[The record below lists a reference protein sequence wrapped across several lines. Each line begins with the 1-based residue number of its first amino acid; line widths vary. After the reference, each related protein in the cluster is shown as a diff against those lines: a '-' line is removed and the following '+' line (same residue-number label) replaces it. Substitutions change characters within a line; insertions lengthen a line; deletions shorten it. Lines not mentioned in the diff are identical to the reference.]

1 MDGDR
6 RNRLAALRTD
16 IRRLERMAGPV
27 RGRLSL
33 GDPRLDSALPGG
45 GLSLGQWHEI
55 GGEGAEAETGAAP
68 AAFAARL
75 AAALL
80 ARPDQRGRSAV
91 WILRR
96 DDLFPPGLA
105 GLGLPAERLVGVC
118 ARDEAEALGVAEDAL
133 ASPGVGV
140 VLAEVGAVD
149 LTAGRRLQLA
159 CEARGG
165 TGLVIL
171 RRPFGGG
178 GATAGGTAAATC
190 WRVAPA
196 ASAPNLGGLGL
207 VGLGLGGLGLGPP
220 RWRLRLARS
229 RGGRSGAW
237 LVEAAGTADEGE
249 ADVAHPLRLVAELGD
264 RDLAAPAAFSAAG

>member
-6 RNRLAALRTD
+6 RNRLTALRAD
-16 IRRLERMAGPV
+16 IRRLERVAGPV

-33 GDPRLDSALPGG
+33 GDPRLDSALGG
-45 GLSLGQWHEI
+45 GLPLGQWHEI

-105 GLGLPAERLVGVC
+105 GLGLPADRLVGVC
-118 ARDEAEALGVAEDAL
+118 ARDEDEALAVAEDAL

-171 RRPFGGG
+171 RRPFGGAAAG
-178 GATAGGTAAATC
+178 TSGGTAAATC
-190 WRVAPA
+190 WRVSPA
-196 ASAPNLGGLGL
+196 ASAR
-207 VGLGLGGLGLGPP
+207 VSLGLGPP
-220 RWRLRLARS
+220 RWRLRLVRS
-229 RGGRSGAW
+229 RGGRTGDW
-237 LVEAAGTADEGE
+237 RVEAGAGGDEGE

-264 RDLAAPAAFSAAG
+264 RDLAAPAALSAAG

>member
-6 RNRLAALRTD
+6 RNRLTALRAD
-16 IRRLERMAGPV
+16 IRRLERVAGPV

-33 GDPRLDSALPGG
+33 GDPRLDSALGG
-45 GLSLGQWHEI
+45 GLPLGQWHEI

-105 GLGLPAERLVGVC
+105 GLGLPADRLVGVC
-118 ARDEAEALGVAEDAL
+118 ARDEDEALAVAEDAL

-165 TGLVIL
+165 MGLVIL
-171 RRPFGGG
+171 RRPFGGAAAG
-178 GATAGGTAAATC
+178 TSGGTAAATC
-190 WRVAPA
+190 WRVSPA
-196 ASAPNLGGLGL
+196 ASAR
-207 VGLGLGGLGLGPP
+207 VSLGLGPP
-220 RWRLRLARS
+220 RWRLRLVRS
-229 RGGRSGAW
+229 RGGRTGDW
-237 LVEAAGTADEGE
+237 RVEAGAGGGEGE

-264 RDLAAPAAFSAAG
+264 RDLAAPAALSAAG

>member
-1 MDGDR
+1 MDGNR
-6 RNRLAALRTD
+6 RNRLAALRAD
-16 IRRLERMAGPV
+16 IRRLERVAGPV

-33 GDPRLDSALPGG
+33 GDPRLDSALGG
-45 GLSLGQWHEI
+45 GLPLGQWHEI

-105 GLGLPAERLVGVC
+105 GLGLPADRLVGVC
-118 ARDEAEALGVAEDAL
+118 ARDEDEALAVAEDAL

-171 RRPFGGG
+171 RRPFGGAAAG
-178 GATAGGTAAATC
+178 TSGGTAAATC
-190 WRVAPA
+190 WRVSPA
-196 ASAPNLGGLGL
+196 ASAPNPGE
-207 VGLGLGGLGLGPP
+207 LGLGPP
-220 RWRLRLARS
+220 RWRLRLTRG
-229 RGGRSGAW
+229 RGGRTGAW
-237 LVEAAGTADEGE
+237 SVEAGARGDEGE

-264 RDLAAPAAFSAAG
+264 RDLAAPAALSAAG

>member
-33 GDPRLDSALPGG
+33 GDPRLDSAQPGG
-45 GLSLGQWHEI
+45 GLSPGQWHEI

-178 GATAGGTAAATC
+178 GATAGGTAASTC

-196 ASAPNLGGLGL
+196 ASAPN
-207 VGLGLGGLGLGPP
+207 LGGLGLGPP

>member
-6 RNRLAALRTD
+6 RNRLAALRAD
-16 IRRLERMAGPV
+16 IRRLERVAGPV

-33 GDPRLDSALPGG
+33 GDPRLDSALGG
-45 GLSLGQWHEI
+45 GLPLGQWHEI

-105 GLGLPAERLVGVC
+105 GLGLPADRLVGVC
-118 ARDEAEALGVAEDAL
+118 ARDEAEALAVAEDAL

-165 TGLVIL
+165 TGLMLL

-178 GATAGGTAAATC
+178 TAAATTGGTAAATC
-190 WRVAPA
+190 WRVSPA
-196 ASAPNLGGLGL
+196 ASAPGP
-207 VGLGLGGLGLGPP
+207 GGLGLGAP
-220 RWRLRLARS
+220 RWRLRLVRS
-229 RGGRSGAW
+229 RGGRTGDW
-237 LVEAAGTADEGE
+237 RVEAGAGGDEGE

>member
-6 RNRLAALRTD
+6 RNRLASLRAD
-16 IRRLERMAGPV
+16 IRRLERWTGPA

-33 GDPRLDSALPGG
+33 GDPRLDSALGG
-45 GLSLGQWHEI
+45 GLALGQWHEI
-55 GGEGAEAETGAAP
+55 GGEGAEAETCAAP

-105 GLGLPAERLVGVC
+105 ELGLPADRLVGVC
-118 ARDEAEALGVAEDAL
+118 ARDEAEALAVAEDAL

-171 RRPFGGG
+171 RRPFGGAAAG
-178 GATAGGTAAATC
+178 TSGGTAAATC
-190 WRVAPA
+190 WRVSPA
-196 ASAPNLGGLGL
+196 ASAPNPGEQ
-207 VGLGLGGLGLGPP
+207 GLGPP
-220 RWRLRLARS
+220 RWRLRLTRG
-229 RGGRSGAW
+229 RGGRTGAW
-237 LVEAAGTADEGE
+237 SVEAGARGDEGE

-264 RDLAAPAAFSAAG
+264 RDLAAPAALSAAG

>member
-6 RNRLAALRTD
+6 RNRLTALRAD
-16 IRRLERMAGPV
+16 IRRLERVAGPV

-33 GDPRLDSALPGG
+33 GDPRLDSALGG
-45 GLSLGQWHEI
+45 GLPLGQWHEI

-105 GLGLPAERLVGVC
+105 GLGLPADRLVGVC
-118 ARDEAEALGVAEDAL
+118 ARDEDEALAVAEDAL

-165 TGLVIL
+165 MGLVIL
-171 RRPFGGG
+171 RRPFGGAAAG
-178 GATAGGTAAATC
+178 TSGGTAAATC
-190 WRVAPA
+190 WRVSPA
-196 ASAPNLGGLGL
+196 ASAR
-207 VGLGLGGLGLGPP
+207 VSLGLGPP
-220 RWRLRLARS
+220 RWRLRLDRS
-229 RGGRSGAW
+229 RGGRTGDW
-237 LVEAAGTADEGE
+237 RVEAGAGGGEGE

-264 RDLAAPAAFSAAG
+264 RDLAAPAALSAAG

>member
-6 RNRLAALRTD
+6 RNRLAALRAD
-16 IRRLERMAGPV
+16 IRRLERMEGPA

-33 GDPRLDSALPGG
+33 GDPRLDSALGG
-45 GLSLGQWHEI
+45 GLPLGQWHEI
-55 GGEGAEAETGAAP
+55 GGEGAEAETGAAS
-68 AAFAARL
+68 AALAARL
-75 AAALL
+75 AAAIL

-190 WRVAPA
+190 WRVSPA
-196 ASAPNLGGLGL
+196 ASAP
-207 VGLGLGGLGLGPP
+207 VGLGLGPP
-220 RWRLRLARS
+220 RWRLRLTRS
-229 RGGRSGAW
+229 RGGRTGEW
-237 LVEAAGTADEGE
+237 RVEAAGTGDEGE

>member
-6 RNRLAALRTD
+6 RNRLAALRAD
-16 IRRLERMAGPV
+16 IRRLERRTGPV
-27 RGRLSL
+27 RGQLSL
-33 GDPRLDSALPGG
+33 GDPRLDSALGG
-45 GLSLGQWHEI
+45 GLPLGQWHEI
-55 GGEGAEAETGAAP
+55 GGEGAEAETCAAP

-105 GLGLPAERLVGVC
+105 GLGLPADRLVGVC
-118 ARDEAEALGVAEDAL
+118 ARDEAEALAVAEDAL

-165 TGLVIL
+165 MGLVIL
-171 RRPFGGG
+171 RRPFGGAAAG
-178 GATAGGTAAATC
+178 TSGGTAAATC
-190 WRVAPA
+190 WRVSPA
-196 ASAPNLGGLGL
+196 ASAR
-207 VGLGLGGLGLGPP
+207 VSLGLGPP
-220 RWRLRLARS
+220 RWRLRLVRS
-229 RGGRSGAW
+229 RGGRTGDWS
-237 LVEAAGTADEGE
+237 VEAGASGDEGE

-264 RDLAAPAAFSAAG
+264 RDLAAPAALSAAG

>member
-1 MDGDR
+1 
-6 RNRLAALRTD
+6 
-16 IRRLERMAGPV
+16 MARD
-27 RGRLSL
+27 RGRR
-33 GDPRLDSALPGG
+33 GR
-45 GLSLGQWHEI
+45 
-55 GGEGAEAETGAAP
+55 AETGAAP

-105 GLGLPAERLVGVC
+105 SLGLPAERLVGVC

-178 GATAGGTAAATC
+178 KATAGGTAAATC

-207 VGLGLGGLGLGPP
+207 VGLGLGPP